1 MKEKKEKEEQRA
13 EAEAERREEEAEDA
27 YLNLKWKEEAKTRP
41 FPLAT
46 QCGFPQGSV
55 KGELW
60 RMEEQKKAAKE
71 MKEKKEKEEQRAE
84 AEAERRE
91 EEAEDAYLNLKWKE
105 EAKTR
110 PFPLATQCGYPQG
123 SVKGELWRMEEQ
135 EEGCKRDEGEEGE
148 GRTKS

>member
-1 MKEKKEKEEQRA
+1 MLAIHQSSVGYYIPNRPAAATFHDSTIGRAPPSPENYGEWRSKKKAAKEMKEKKEKEEQRA

-60 RMEEQKKAAKE
+60 RMEEQK
-71 MKEKKEKEEQRAE
+71 
-84 AEAERRE
+84 
-91 EEAEDAYLNLKWKE
+91 
-105 EAKTR
+105 
-110 PFPLATQCGYPQG
+110 
-123 SVKGELWRMEEQ
+123 
-135 EEGCKRDEGEEGE
+135 EGCKRDEGEEGE